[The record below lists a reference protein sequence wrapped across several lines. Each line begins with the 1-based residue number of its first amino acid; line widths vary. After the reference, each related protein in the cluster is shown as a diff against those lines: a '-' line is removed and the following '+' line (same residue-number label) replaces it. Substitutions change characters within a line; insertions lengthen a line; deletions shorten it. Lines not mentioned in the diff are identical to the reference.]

1 MRPRPPFSG
10 FLSALLLVAVCAPLA
25 GCGTENPFQRGPE
38 VLVDDDTAI
47 PPAAGEVSFSDD
59 VAPLLSSC
67 ISCHRGGT
75 GGWTYTGDNAYA
87 ETIAIVDIQDAE
99 NSLVLVKGAGGQ
111 SHGGGT
117 LFGQNSSQYQTI
129 LLWIEAGAPDN

>member
-1 MRPRPPFSG
+1 MRPLSPFSVL
-10 FLSALLLVAVCAPLA
+10 FLAVICVSLA

-75 GGWTYTGDNAYA
+75 GGWTYTGGDNAYA

-99 NSLVLVKGAGGQ
+99 NSQVLVKGAGGQ